1 MAQRLSASE
10 LDDAASDANK
20 TVLRWA
26 ESGPARADALSAVE
40 VGIRVEKLKGDV
52 VELWTAHT
60 NANEFFVR
68 YHLMMTRGWSE
79 FAQQYPTFW
88 AKLTSAS
95 CTRLDVITIH
105 MMVDTR
111 LAFEEGKIAD
121 EKEVDSII
129 QNNLLA
135 LSFKDKGQGS
145 GMHPRDAQE
154 KQLRDQAR
162 LRRKFIEKTYADVL
176 VPVEELSRR
185 GVKLEA
191 GTMVR
196 NQTIAA
202 IIAAH
207 EKLAESLKTP
217 EGRNARAKA
226 LSEVP
231 STVGLFARRFLE
243 LRAGIA
249 EKCGGAP
256 DILEAKG
263 LNFMPTYERSAQ
275 VSITF
280 DTPVMLN
287 FAGTTGTTG
296 TTGTR

>member
-1 MAQRLSASE
+1 MAHKLSSSE
-10 LDDAASDANK
+10 LEDAASDVNK
-20 TVLRWA
+20 TVLQWA
-26 ESGPARADALSAVE
+26 QPGPARADALSAAE
-40 VGIRVEKLKGDV
+40 VGVRIEKLKGDV
-52 VELWTAHT
+52 VELWAA
-60 NANEFFVR
+60 NPDANEFFVR
-68 YHLMMTRGWSE
+68 YHLMMMHGWAE
-79 FAQQYPTFW
+79 FAHQYPTFW

-135 LSFKDKGQGS
+135 LSFKDKGQARA
-145 GMHPRDAQE
+145 RDAQE
-154 KQLRDQAR
+154 KQLREQAR
-162 LRRKFIEKTYADVL
+162 LRRKFIERSYAEVL
-176 VPVEELSRR
+176 VPVEELARR
-185 GVKLEA
+185 GINLQS
-191 GTMVR
+191 GSRFR
-196 NQTIAA
+196 NHTIAA

-249 EKCGGAP
+249 EKCGGTP

-280 DTPVMLN
+280 DTPAALSFELESPAAV
-287 FAGTTGTTG
+287 ASASG
-296 TTGTR
+296 